1 MSSLLFVTTI
11 PGTLSAFF
19 LPLTRHLQAQGWRV
33 DAMAQGISTNT
44 QCVETFDRVWEV
56 EFSRNPLAPQNL
68 LVAPQKIRKVLAQKE
83 YDIVNVSTPVAAF
96 VTRYA
101 LNDLRKQGKPKI
113 VYTAQGFRFYRGG
126 APLSNSIY
134 LSLEKL
140 AGPWTDYIVLVN
152 HEDEEAAKRHRLVP
166 EERVRYIPGTGVNV
180 DRFSADNISN
190 AEVLRVRQ
198 EMGLAL
204 ETPLFLSVA
213 EFIPRK
219 HPQDILRAF
228 ARLGRPEVHLA
239 FAGDGRIFEQMQ
251 QLATDLR
258 IQERVHFLGRRKDVP
273 TLIRASVATLLV
285 SELEGLPNCVME
297 SFCLEVPVIGT
308 NIRGTRDLLEGGC
321 GLLVKVGDVE
331 GLAQAMAWVLDHPE
345 EVRMMGKRGRER
357 MAAYELKQIL
367 KLYDSLYTEAIE
379 ELNNFTVT
387 LSK

>member
-113 VYTAQGFRFYRGG
+113 LYTAQGFRFYRGG
-126 APLSNSIY
+126 SPLSNSIY

-140 AGPWTDYIVLVN
+140 AGSWTDYIVLVN

-180 DRFSADNISN
+180 ARFSADNISD

-204 ETPLFLSVA
+204 ENPLFLSVA

-251 QLATDLR
+251 QLAADLR

-273 TLIRASVATLLV
+273 TLIRASVATLLA

-331 GLAQAMAWVLDHPE
+331 GLAQAMAWVLDNPE

-367 KLYDSLYTEAIE
+367 KLYDSLYTEAIAKQ
-379 ELNNFTVT
+379 NFAV
-387 LSK
+387 SHK

>member
-68 LVAPQKIRKVLAQKE
+68 LIAPQKIREVLAQRE

-113 VYTAQGFRFYRGG
+113 VYTAQGFRFYGG
-126 APLSNSIY
+126 GSLLSNTIY

-152 HEDEEAAKRHRLVP
+152 REDEEAAKRHRLIP

-180 DRFSADNISN
+180 DRFSADNISD

-228 ARLGRPEVHLA
+228 VRLGRPEVHLA

-258 IQERVHFLGRRKDVP
+258 IQERVHFLGRSKDVP
-273 TLIRASVATLLV
+273 TLIGASVATLLA

-345 EVRMMGKRGRER
+345 EAKMMGKRGRER

-367 KLYDSLYTEAIE
+367 KLYDSLYTEVMQE
-379 ELNNFTVT
+379 QNFAV
-387 LSK
+387 SHK